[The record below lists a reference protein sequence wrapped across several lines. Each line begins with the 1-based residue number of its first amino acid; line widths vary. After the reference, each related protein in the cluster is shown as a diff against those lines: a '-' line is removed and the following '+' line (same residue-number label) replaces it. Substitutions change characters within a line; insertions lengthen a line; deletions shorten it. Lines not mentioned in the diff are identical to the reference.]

1 MAAIV
6 VAVIG
11 PGDAT
16 AEQIATAED
25 VGRRLAAAGAGVV
38 CGGLGGVMEAVARG
52 AASGGATVV
61 GILPGGDRT
70 AGNRHLTVAIPTGLG
85 EARNTLVVRSADA
98 VIAVGGGYG
107 TLSEIG
113 FALKIGTPVIGL
125 GTWELRR
132 DGVIDEGIV
141 VVADP
146 AQAVTAAIAAAEGM
160 HRSERG

>member
-1 MAAIV
+1 MAPIV
-6 VAVIG
+6 IAVIG

-16 AEQIATAED
+16 AEQITTAED
-25 VGRRLAAAGAGVV
+25 VGRRLAAAGATVV

-52 AASGGATVV
+52 ATLGGATVV

-70 AGNRHLTVAIPTGLG
+70 AGNRHLTLAVPTGLG

-113 FALKIGTPVIGL
+113 FALKIGTPVIGV

-132 DGVIDEGIV
+132 DGGVDAGIV
-141 VVADP
+141 PAADS
-146 AQAVTAAIAAAEGM
+146 AQAVTAAIAAAGG
-160 HRSERG
+160 RSDSA